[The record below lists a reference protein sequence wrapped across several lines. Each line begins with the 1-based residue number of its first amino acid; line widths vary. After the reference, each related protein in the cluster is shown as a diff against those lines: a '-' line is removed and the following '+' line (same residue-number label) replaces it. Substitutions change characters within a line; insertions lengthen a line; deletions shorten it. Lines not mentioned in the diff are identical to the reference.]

1 VAREASR
8 GSQTQPSE
16 SAMITTAA
24 SRIPIESQCL
34 AHTAGVSSGSERV
47 DDTGRAVVHEAHT
60 KSPASMNPCKSV
72 IVRSPCLE
80 TPSEH
85 EHL

>member
-1 VAREASR
+1 
-8 GSQTQPSE
+8 
-16 SAMITTAA
+16 
-24 SRIPIESQCL
+24 
-34 AHTAGVSSGSERV
+34 
-47 DDTGRAVVHEAHT
+47 VVHEAHS